1 MAFWR
6 LDKVTCTTGWRAQMF
21 EDAVQTHLEA
31 VASPPQPLSRST
43 TAAKPKGA
51 LKPGT
56 KPGSQADAQ
65 KELAAAKAR
74 KELAAANDEK
84 EKLMKEMEAM
94 KEQLKNKDEETKKL
108 LDGAKATGAR
118 TRLPVS

>member
-1 MAFWR
+1 MA
-6 LDKVTCTTGWRAQMF
+6 
-21 EDAVQTHLEA
+21 E
-31 VASPPQPLSRST
+31 
-43 TAAKPKGA
+43 
-51 LKPGT
+51 
-56 KPGSQADAQ
+56 
-65 KELAAAKAR
+65 AR